1 MQCNRCTPASSW
13 FPGPGQG
20 TAIKAYR
27 VAPQIRSVFPCTAQE
42 KSPTMKFVIVLF
54 AAMAVASAYPG
65 IIPYSAP
72 VHAPEVHQV
81 LQIPQQAS
89 IPAPHPQ
96 PLNIKIPH
104 VPTVKIPYHGP
115 KVVQPHL
122 IGVEHYVE
130 PEIKIVKAAPISH
143 HPWD

>member
-1 MQCNRCTPASSW
+1 
-13 FPGPGQG
+13 
-20 TAIKAYR
+20 
-27 VAPQIRSVFPCTAQE
+27 
-42 KSPTMKFVIVLF
+42 MKFVIVLF
-54 AAMAVASAYPG
+54 ALVAAASAYPG
-65 IIPYSAP
+65 YLHAP

-104 VPTVKIPYHGP
+104 VQSVKIPYHSAGIP
-115 KVVQPHL
+115 HPHL
-122 IGVEHYVE
+122 IGVEKYVE
-130 PEIKIVKAAPISH
+130 PVKIVKAPVSH

>member
-1 MQCNRCTPASSW
+1 
-13 FPGPGQG
+13 
-20 TAIKAYR
+20 
-27 VAPQIRSVFPCTAQE
+27 
-42 KSPTMKFVIVLF
+42 MKFVIVLF
-54 AAMAVASAYPG
+54 AVMAVASAYPG
-65 IIPYSAP
+65 YIHAP

-104 VPTVKIPYHGP
+104 VQTVKIPYQGP
-115 KVVQPHL
+115 KIVQPHL
-122 IGVEHYVE
+122 IGVESYVE
-130 PEIKIVKAAPISH
+130 PQIKVVKAPISH

>member
-1 MQCNRCTPASSW
+1 MQCNRCTPASCL

-27 VAPQIRSVFPCTAQE
+27 VAPQIRSVFPCTALE
-42 KSPTMKFVIVLF
+42 KSPTMKFVIALF
-54 AAMAVASAYPG
+54 AVLAVASAYPG
-65 IIPYSAP
+65 LLSYHEP
-72 VHAPEVHQV
+72 VHAPEVIHAI
-81 LQIPQQAS
+81 QIPQQPA
-89 IPAPHPQ
+89 IPPPHPQ

-104 VPTVKIPYHGP
+104 IPVVKIPYHGP
-115 KVVQPHL
+115 GIVKPHL

-130 PEIKIVKAAPISH
+130 PVKIVKAPVSH

>member
-1 MQCNRCTPASSW
+1 MNFLRETFNHLYQLSLDLCRELKLILTSGKIS
-13 FPGPGQG
+13 Q
-20 TAIKAYR
+20 
-27 VAPQIRSVFPCTAQE
+27 
-42 KSPTMKFVIVLF
+42 
-54 AAMAVASAYPG
+54 
-65 IIPYSAP
+65 

-81 LQIPQQAS
+81 LQIPQQPA
-89 IPAPHPQ
+89 IPPPHPQ

-115 KVVQPHL
+115 KVATPHL

-130 PEIKIVKAAPISH
+130 PQIKVVKAAPISH